1 MDRGPMGLDRGG
13 LSAGARCAT
22 AIAALLLPA
31 APAVALNPDLAITQY
46 SHRAWQPDATV
57 EGALPQSSVFSI
69 RQTHDGY
76 LWLATQEGLARFD
89 GVRFKVFNARN
100 TDQIRHNDVWTLLE
114 DLDGAL
120 WIGTRGGGLTRLKD
134 GVFVN
139 FGKEQGLSDDAIQAL
154 WQTPDGSLWIGT
166 RGGGL
171 NRYKEGVVTTFT
183 TADGLASDTIYSLYG
198 DSNGTLWIGT
208 DGGGVS
214 MLRDGAFTTL
224 TTRQG
229 LSSDTVYAFLE
240 DLDGTLWI
248 GTGAGLDRWRDGRLT
263 AFGTRDGLSNDNIRA
278 LYRDRDG
285 NLWIGT
291 DGGGLNRYARGRF
304 TAFTTRH
311 GLSNDSVGAIYEDR
325 EGSLWIGTDAGG
337 LNRLKDNKFIS
348 YSTQEGLP
356 NDNARSIVEGPDGAL
371 WVGTFGGLA
380 RYQDGAFKAYTTRD
394 GLSSDVVLSLGVSR
408 DGAVWAG
415 TLGGGLNRLH
425 QGRITRY
432 GKAQGLSHDTVLAIL
447 EDRHGTLWVGTRSG
461 GLNRLEDGRFRA
473 FTTADGLGANDVRY
487 LAEARDGGLWIAT
500 LGGGVNHLKD
510 GVFRTYTKRDGLTS
524 DLVLSVYEDP
534 DGTLWI
540 GTFGGGLN
548 RLKDGKFTAYTARDG
563 LFDDV
568 VYQIL
573 DDGRGHLWLSSN
585 HGVARL
591 SRQEIEDFAAGR
603 TPRLQPAAY
612 GTSDGM
618 RNAECNGAQQPAGW
632 RARDGR
638 LWFPTI
644 SGITSVHPE
653 RMPVNTLLPPVVIE
667 EFRVNGREVPP
678 SDGVELP
685 PGRSRLDFQFTALSL
700 LAPEK
705 VQFRYRLE
713 GYDEEWLEGG
723 TARSASY
730 TNLPPGRYTFRVAA
744 SNNDGLWNE
753 QGAALAFAQ
762 QPYFYQRRA
771 FYAVYVLA
779 LALAVAAGMRLQRR
793 RVRQLQAREREL
805 LQLMY
810 ERQVAEDALKSAN
823 RALEQRVAELARAQA
838 EREGVAFTGAAAPK
852 ARRRKGDTTQEMDQL
867 VGDFN
872 TMLAQLAEREGEL
885 AEARDALSQEVREK
899 TRANEELEQALMRL
913 KLAQSQL
920 VQSEKLASL
929 GSLVAG
935 VAHEINTPVGV
946 GVTAA
951 STLQEWAGRLAAQHR
966 DGKLTRSEL
975 ERFIAVSS
983 DSTQILMTN
992 LQRAAELIRS
1002 FKQVAVDQSSGER
1015 RRFLLKAY
1023 LDEILRSLA
1032 PRVNRTGHGVAVDCP
1047 ETLELDSY
1055 PGALAQILTNLI
1067 TNSLTHAFPDGRR
1080 GTLSI
1085 SAREDAGSV
1094 VLRYADDG
1102 IGIPPDNLR
1111 RIYDPFFTTRRGA
1124 GGSGLGMHIVYNLVT
1139 QLLGG
1144 KIELTSEVG
1153 QGTRV
1158 VVGIPGE
1165 LQRDAA

>member
-1 MDRGPMGLDRGG
+1 MGLACGRP
-13 LSAGARCAT
+13 SAGTRRAA
-22 AIAALLLPA
+22 AVLALLLPA
-31 APAVALNPDLAITQY
+31 AAQGLNPELAITQY
-46 SHRAWQPDATV
+46 SHRAWKPEPV
-57 EGALPQSSVFSI
+57 EGALPQHSVFSI

-89 GVRFKVFNARN
+89 GVRFKVFNAQN
-100 TDQIRHNDVWTLLE
+100 TGQLRHNDVWTLLE

-139 FGKEQGLSDDAIQAL
+139 FGREQGLSDDTIQAL
-154 WQTPDGSLWIGT
+154 WQTADGSLWIGT

-171 NRYKEGVVTTFT
+171 NRYKEGVVTVFT
-183 TADGLASDTIYSLYG
+183 AKDGLSSNIIYALYG
-198 DSNGTLWIGT
+198 DRDGNLWIGT

-214 MLRDGAFTTL
+214 LLRDGAFTTL
-224 TTRQG
+224 TTKQG
-229 LSSDTVYAFLE
+229 LSDNTVYAFLQ
-240 DLDGTLWI
+240 DRDGTVWI
-248 GTGAGLDRWRDGRLT
+248 GTSAGLNRWRDGRIT
-263 AFGTRDGLSNDNIRA
+263 VFGKHDGLSNDNIRS
-278 LYRDRDG
+278 LYQDRDG

-304 TAFTTRH
+304 TALTTRD
-311 GLSNDSVGAIYEDR
+311 GLSNDNVGAIYEDR

-337 LNRLKDNKFIS
+337 LNRLKDNKFVS
-348 YSTQEGLP
+348 YGTPEGLVD
-356 NDNARSIVEGPDGAL
+356 NNARTVIEDHDGAL
-371 WVGTFGGLA
+371 WIGTWEGLA
-380 RYQDGAFKAYTTRD
+380 RYHEGRFTSYTTRD
-394 GLSSDVVLSLGVSR
+394 GLSNNVVLSLAVGR

-415 TLGGGLNRLH
+415 TLAGGLNRL
-425 QGRITRY
+425 QGGRFTHY
-432 GKAQGLSHDTVLAIL
+432 GKAQGLSRGWVLALL
-447 EDRHGTLWVGTRSG
+447 EDRNGTLWAGTRSG
-461 GLNRLEDGRFRA
+461 GLNRLDNGRFRS

-487 LAEARDGGLWIAT
+487 LLEARDGGLWIAT
-500 LGGGVNHLKD
+500 LGGGLNRYKD
-510 GVFRTYTKRDGLTS
+510 GAFTALTRRDGLSS
-524 DLVLSVYEDP
+524 DLVLSVHEEA

-548 RLKDGKFTAYTARDG
+548 RLKDGKVTAYTTRDG
-563 LFDDV
+563 LLDDS

-573 DDGRGHLWLSSN
+573 DDGRHLWLSSN
-585 HGVARL
+585 HGVARIGK
-591 SRQEIEDFAAGR
+591 QELDDFAAGR
-603 TPRLQPAAY
+603 SGRLQPATF
-612 GTSDGM
+612 GISDGM
-618 RNAECNGAQQPAGW
+618 RSAECNGAHQPAGW
-632 RARDGR
+632 KTRDGR

-644 SGITSVHPE
+644 QGITSVHPG
-653 RMPVNTLLPPVVIE
+653 RMPMNALPPPVVIE
-667 EFRVNGREVPP
+667 ELRVNGRGVPL
-678 SDGVELP
+678 GEGIELP
-685 PGRSRLDFQFTALSL
+685 PGRSRMDFQFTALSL

-713 GYDEEWLEGG
+713 GYDDDWVQGG
-723 TARSASY
+723 SGRSASY

-744 SNNDGLWNE
+744 SNNDGVWNE
-753 QGAALAFAQ
+753 QGAALTFEQ
-762 QPYFYQRRA
+762 TPYFYQRRA
-771 FYAVYVLA
+771 FYAVYALA

-810 ERQVAEDALKSAN
+810 ERQVAEDALKTAN
-823 RALEQRVAELARAQA
+823 RTLEQRVVELARAQA
-838 EREGVAFTGAAAPK
+838 EREGVAYAGTAPK
-852 ARRRKGDTTQEMDQL
+852 ARRRRGDTTQEMDQL

-872 TMLAQLAEREGEL
+872 TMLAQLAERESEL
-885 AEARDALSQEVREK
+885 QHARDALSQEVREK
-899 TRANEELEQALMRL
+899 THANEELEQALMRL

-920 VQSEKLASL
+920 VQSEKMASL

-966 DGKLTRSEL
+966 DGQLTRSEL
-975 ERFIAVSS
+975 ERFMAVCA

-1032 PRVNRTGHGVAVDCP
+1032 PRLNRTGHAIAVDCP
-1047 ETLELDSY
+1047 EGLALDSY

-1080 GTLSI
+1080 GRITVSV
-1085 SAREDAGSV
+1085 SEDADGV
-1094 VLRYADDG
+1094 ALRYADDG
-1102 IGIPPDNLR
+1102 VGIPVEHLR

-1139 QLLGG
+1139 QRLGG
-1144 KIELTSEVG
+1144 TITADSTPG
-1153 QGTRV
+1153 QGASFEVRFPARA
-1158 VVGIPGE
+1158 PG
-1165 LQRDAA
+1165 AGA